1 MTSSI
6 NSFGFPKSMNLT
18 IINNSLK
25 LSSFEQKN
33 LAILILVRYKL
44 SFFVKQNK
52 EDEFVNSLLG
62 WLEEN
67 ILDYKEIEVLYTTY
81 YNTKDGTPLKKE
93 LFKLVKPLEELATY
107 LSKIAEINKE
117 SENELT
123 DQLFYIKLYTLYL
136 LYLWFE
142 VDCKETYYFKD
153 IYKFNFTEE
162 LRKINCLGL
171 KNIDTLE
178 DKINI
183 RMVID
188 KSKHISTFLTNYS
201 YKIAVKPRGVYKN
214 RDKRRKK

>member
-6 NSFGFPKSMNLT
+6 NSFSFPKNMNLT
-18 IINNSLK
+18 IINNSFK
-25 LSSFEQKN
+25 LSSFEKKN
-33 LAILILVRYKL
+33 LTILILARYKL

-67 ILDYKEIEVLYTTY
+67 IIDYKEIELLYTTY
-81 YNTKDGTPLKKE
+81 YNTKDGTPLKKD

-107 LSKIAEINKE
+107 LSRIAEINKE
-117 SENELT
+117 SDNELT

-153 IYKFNFTEE
+153 IHKFNFTEE

-178 DKINI
+178 DRVNI
-183 RMVID
+183 RMIID
-188 KSKHISTFLTNYS
+188 KSKYISTFLTGYS
-201 YKIAVKPRGVYKN
+201 FKISIKPKGSYKN
-214 RDKRRKK
+214 RDKRRK

>member
-1 MTSSI
+1 MSLITVQPPVGKFVVDQPSNPSFNRDSARNPNTNKKSTKTSVI
-6 NSFGFPKSMNLT
+6 
-18 IINNSLK
+18 
-25 LSSFEQKN
+25 
-33 LAILILVRYKL
+33 
-44 SFFVKQNK
+44 FFVI
-52 EDEFVNSLLG
+52 VNNLLG

-81 YNTKDGTPLKKE
+81 YNTKDDTPLKKE

-183 RMVID
+183 RMIID

>member
-1 MTSSI
+1 MTSLI
-6 NSFGFPKSMNLT
+6 NTFSFSKNMNLT
-18 IINNSLK
+18 IINNASK

-33 LAILILVRYKL
+33 LAILILARHKL
-44 SFFVKQNK
+44 AFFVKQNK
-52 EDEFVNSLLG
+52 EDEFINNLLG

-171 KNIDTLE
+171 KNIGTLE

-183 RMVID
+183 RMIIG
-188 KSKHISTFLTNYS
+188 KSKHISTFLTNYY
-201 YKIAVKPRGVYKN
+201 YKIAVKPRGVNKSKN
-214 RDKRRKK
+214 KKRK